1 MKKNLSL
8 TLVVLLLFAL
18 AACGGSVDPEAI
30 VNEVSNA
37 AGEVVD
43 SVSEEISGTT
53 EEAVPT
59 EEPAAEEAASEE
71 ESGEAEAVASEPE
84 PAIVDLTGAPAAII
98 ENTDGYYRLQTMF
111 LEAENFCLEGNR
123 LSEDSVLNGEAF
135 MDDCQDVTGQL
146 WKIVPTDDAG
156 YYRLQTMFL
165 ESENKCL
172 EGNRR
177 ADESV
182 LGGGSFMD
190 DCQNVTGQSFKFV
203 DAGNGYYR
211 IQTMFLE
218 AENKCWEGN
227 RLADASVLSGGAFM
241 DDCQDVTG
249 QLWKLVPVDIPQIG
263 ALQGQVV
270 DLDSGEPLAEV
281 KVCVQGSEQ
290 CANTDAAGTYT
301 LSNVSAPEQTLEVSL
316 PGYITAVELVAITAN
331 ETLTQDFA
339 LTAEVVEE
347 PEHPVFAELPDDAVL
362 RGAVVVVEHPATRS
376 ITDQE
381 MEIEV
386 QALVQFFNGVWPQ
399 AYPDYNINYGDSTL
413 VVRIDGTTHVLA
425 VLVPNLSETELGKAA
440 NDAMLNRRLYVTAV
454 GESNQLV
461 KTDDLMEI
469 ILTDPNSSSA
479 PYTVNFYRGEAR
491 DLIATFTINNQ

>member
-1 MKKNLSL
+1 MKKNLAL
-8 TLVVLLLFAL
+8 ALVVFLLFAL
-18 AACGGSVDPEAI
+18 AACGGSIDPEAI
-30 VNEVSNA
+30 VDEVSNA

-43 SVSEEISGTT
+43 TVTEEISGTT
-53 EEAVPT
+53 EEAAPT
-59 EEPAAEEAASEE
+59 EEPAAEAEASEE
-71 ESGEAEAVASEPE
+71 VAGEAEPVESEPE
-84 PAIVDLTGAPAAII
+84 PAIVDVTGAPAAII

-111 LEAENFCLEGNR
+111 LEAENLCLEGNR
-123 LSEDSVLNGEAF
+123 LAEDSVLNGEAF

-146 WKIVPTDDAG
+146 WKIVPTDQAG

-177 ADESV
+177 AEESV

-190 DCQNVTGQSFKFV
+190 DCQGVTGQSFKFV

-227 RLADASVLSGGAFM
+227 RLANASVLSGGAFM

-281 KVCVQGSEQ
+281 QVCVQGSEQ
-290 CANTDAAGTYT
+290 CTSTDAAGTYT
-301 LSNVSAPEQTLEVSL
+301 LSNVSAPEQTLDVRL
-316 PGYITAVELVAITAN
+316 PGYITAVELVAIAAN

-347 PEHPVFAELPDDAVL
+347 PEQPIFAELPDEVVL
-362 RGAVVVVEHPATRS
+362 RGAVVAVSDRTGNVEELT
-376 ITDQE
+376 
-381 MEIEV
+381 V
-386 QALVQFFNGVWPQ
+386 QLDNRFLFFDGTWNSN
-399 AYPDYNINYGDSTL
+399 YPDYNISYGE
-413 VVRIDGTTHVLA
+413 TTLA
-425 VLVPNLSETELGKAA
+425 VSIDPGSFYGFQVAVLIPKLSETELGKAA
-440 NDAMLNRRLYVTAV
+440 NAALQDASLKVTAV
-454 GESNQLV
+454 GENNQPL
-461 KTDDLMEI
+461 KADDFMEVA
-469 ILTDPNSSSA
+469 LTDPNSSSA

-491 DLIATFTINNQ
+491 ELVATFTINTQ